1 MVLGGNVI
9 EDALAGKGQL
19 RGLDALIEFLL
30 STQR

>member
-9 EDALAGKGQL
+9 EDALAGESQL